1 MVPHRSSTSRRS
13 VCYGGGGPEGASGAG
28 SKPMLSWLDL
38 AKMETA
44 MPVREG
50 PPQPA
55 PPRND
60 PADKVRGGDI
70 IARTRLQRAIFIA
83 GLVGVVLLALLLQV
97 AQ

>member
-1 MVPHRSSTSRRS
+1 
-13 VCYGGGGPEGASGAG
+13 
-28 SKPMLSWLDL
+28 
-38 AKMETA
+38 

-60 PADKVRGGDI
+60 PDKVRGGEI
-70 IARTRLQRAIFIA
+70 ILRTRLQRAIFIA
-83 GLVGVVLLALLLQV
+83 GLVGAALLALVLQV